1 MKKETLGEVVGHP
14 LWMLPM
20 MLVCIFVM
28 IEGLHTTAHLRGEI
42 DVHGLCRNHKEYIEM
57 KEKEEDDW

>member
-1 MKKETLGEVVGHP
+1 MKKETIGEVVGHP

-20 MLVCIFVM
+20 MLICIFVM

-42 DVHGLCRNHKEYIEM
+42 DVHGLCRNNKEYIETR
-57 KEKEEDDW
+57 EQDDDW

>member
-20 MLVCIFVM
+20 MLICIFVM
-28 IEGLHTTAHLRGEI
+28 IEGLHTTAHLRGEM
-42 DVHGLCRNHKEYIEM
+42 DVHGLCRNNKEYIETR
-57 KEKEEDDW
+57 EQDDDW

>member
-20 MLVCIFVM
+20 MLICIFVM
-28 IEGLHTTAHLRGEI
+28 IEGLHTTAHIRGEI
-42 DVHGLCRNHKEYIEM
+42 DVHGLCRNNKEYIETR
-57 KEKEEDDW
+57 EQDDDW